1 MKLKQEKIMTFQIMT
16 IPRKKIAIIGG
27 GISGLGAAYALS
39 KTYQV
44 TLYEA
49 ENRLGGHAR
58 TILSGKNGQQ
68 PVDTGFIVFNY
79 PNYPELSQLFAELN
93 VPVAKSD
100 MSFGASLKNGKIEYA
115 LRNFDAIF
123 AQRKNVLNPQF
134 MKMVWDINRFNTI
147 GLTVADDES
156 LTIGQFLKRL
166 KTGDWFR
173 DYYLLPLSGAIWST
187 PTEKILDFPAYAM
200 LQFFKNHALLSRSGQ
215 HQWYTVKGGSRE
227 YVSRLEN
234 ALVQKQVEIR
244 LNTPVASVTR
254 HTANIVIK
262 TYSSEPQTFDEV
274 VFATHSDDTLAIL
287 SDPSKMEERSLASI
301 KYQNNDVVLHADV
314 SVLPKLYKCWSSWV
328 YTEREDKSTD
338 KIDLT
343 YWMNSLQP
351 IPLNDPLFVT
361 LNSTRNIDQ
370 NKIYDQVTMR
380 HPVYDLGV
388 LSAQKDISMN
398 NGQNRTW
405 FSGAW
410 MKNGFHEDGL
420 SSGLDV
426 ARSIVAKHVLPVAA
440 E

>member
-1 MKLKQEKIMTFQIMT
+1 MPIR
-16 IPRKKIAIIGG
+16 PKKIAVVGG

-39 KTYQV
+39 NTYQV
-44 TLYEA
+44 TLFEA

-58 TILSGKNGQQ
+58 TVFSGKSGQQ

-79 PNYPELSQLFAELN
+79 PNYPELTQLFSDLN
-93 VPVAKSD
+93 VPIAKSN
-100 MSFGASLKNGKIEYA
+100 MSFGASLKDGKIEYA

-123 AQRKNVLNPQF
+123 AQRKNLLNPKF
-134 MKMVWDINRFNTI
+134 IKMVWDINRFNTI

-166 KTGDWFR
+166 KTSDWFR

-244 LNTPVASVTR
+244 VNTPVASVTR
-254 HTANIVIK
+254 HATGVAVK
-262 TYSSEPQTFDEV
+262 TYCSEPQTFDEV
-274 VFATHSDDTLAIL
+274 VFATHSDDTLALL
-287 SDPSKMEERSLASI
+287 SDPSEIEQRNLGSI
-301 KYQNNDVVLHADV
+301 KYQDNEVVLHSDV
-314 SVLPKLYKCWSSWV
+314 GVMPKLYKCWSSWV
-328 YTEREDKSTD
+328 YTERKDKSTD

-351 IPLNDPLFVT
+351 IPLDDPLFVT
-361 LNSTRNIDQ
+361 LNSTHNIDQ
-370 NKIYDQVTMR
+370 NKIHDQITMR

-388 LSAQKDISMN
+388 LNVQKDISLN
-398 NGQNRTW
+398 NGHNRTW

-426 ARSIVAKHVLPVAA
+426 ARSILAKDILPIAA

>member
-1 MKLKQEKIMTFQIMT
+1 MPIR
-16 IPRKKIAIIGG
+16 PKKIAVVGG

-39 KTYQV
+39 NTYKV
-44 TLYEA
+44 TLFEA
-49 ENRLGGHAR
+49 ETRLGGHAR
-58 TILSGKNGQQ
+58 TVFSGKSGQQ

-79 PNYPELSQLFAELN
+79 PNYPELSQLFSELN
-93 VPVAKSD
+93 VPIAKSD

-123 AQRKNVLNPQF
+123 AQRKNLLNPQF
-134 MKMVWDINRFNTI
+134 VKMVWDINRFNTI

-234 ALVQKQVEIR
+234 VLAKKQVEIR
-244 LNTPVASVTR
+244 VNTPVASVTR
-254 HTANIVIK
+254 HATGVVVK
-262 TYSSEPQTFDEV
+262 TYCSEPQTFDEV
-274 VFATHSDDTLAIL
+274 VFATHSDDTLALL
-287 SDPSKMEERSLASI
+287 SDPSKIEERNLASI
-301 KYQNNDVVLHADV
+301 KYQDNEVVLHSDV
-314 SVLPKLYKCWSSWV
+314 SVMPKLYKCWSSWV
-328 YTEREDKSTD
+328 YTERKDKITD

-351 IPLNDPLFVT
+351 IPLDDPLFVT
-361 LNSTRNIDQ
+361 LNSTQNIDQ
-370 NKIYDQVTMR
+370 NKIHDQVTMR

-388 LSAQKDISMN
+388 LSIQKDISLS
-398 NGQNRTW
+398 NGANRTW

-426 ARSIVAKHVLPVAA
+426 ARSILAKDTLSIAA

>member
-1 MKLKQEKIMTFQIMT
+1 MPIRPK
-16 IPRKKIAIIGG
+16 RIAVVGG

-39 KTYQV
+39 NTYKV
-44 TLYEA
+44 TLFEA

-58 TILSGKNGQQ
+58 TVFSGKSGQQ

-79 PNYPELSQLFAELN
+79 PNYPELSQLFSELN
-93 VPVAKSD
+93 VPIAKSD
-100 MSFGASLKNGKIEYA
+100 MSFGASLKSGKIEYA

-123 AQRKNVLNPQF
+123 AQRKNLLNPQF
-134 MKMVWDINRFNTI
+134 VKMVWDINKFNTI

-187 PTEKILDFPAYAM
+187 PIEKILDFPAYAM

-234 ALVQKQVEIR
+234 VLAQKQVEIR
-244 LNTPVASVTR
+244 VNTPVASVTR
-254 HTANIVIK
+254 HATGVVVK
-262 TYSSEPQTFDEV
+262 TYCSEPQTFDEV
-274 VFATHSDDTLAIL
+274 VFATHSDDTLTLL
-287 SDPSKMEERSLASI
+287 SDPSKIEERNLASI
-301 KYQNNDVVLHADV
+301 KYQDNEVVLHSDV
-314 SVLPKLYKCWSSWV
+314 SVMPKLYKCWSSWV
-328 YTEREDKSTD
+328 YTERKDKSTD

-351 IPLNDPLFVT
+351 IPLDDPLFVT
-361 LNSTRNIDQ
+361 LNSTHNIDP
-370 NKIYDQVTMR
+370 NKIHDQVTMR

-388 LSAQKDISMN
+388 LSVQKDISLN
-398 NGQNRTW
+398 NGDNRTW

-426 ARSIVAKHVLPVAA
+426 ARSILAKDTLSIAA

>member
-1 MKLKQEKIMTFQIMT
+1 MPIR
-16 IPRKKIAIIGG
+16 PKKIAVVGG

-39 KTYQV
+39 NTYQV
-44 TLYEA
+44 TLFEA

-58 TILSGKNGQQ
+58 TVFSGKSGQQ

-79 PNYPELSQLFAELN
+79 PNYPELTQLFSELN
-93 VPVAKSD
+93 VPIAKSD
-100 MSFGASLKNGKIEYA
+100 MSFGASLKDGKIEYA

-123 AQRKNVLNPQF
+123 AQRKNILNPQF
-134 MKMVWDINRFNTI
+134 VKMVWDINRFNTI
-147 GLTVADDES
+147 GLTVAGDES

-244 LNTPVASVTR
+244 VNTQVASVTR
-254 HTANIVIK
+254 HATGVVVK
-262 TYSSEPQTFDEV
+262 TYCSEPQTFDEV
-274 VFATHSDDTLAIL
+274 VFATHSDDTLALL
-287 SDPSKMEERSLASI
+287 SDPSEIEQRNLGSI
-301 KYQNNDVVLHADV
+301 KYQDNEVVLHSDV
-314 SVLPKLYKCWSSWV
+314 GVMPKLYKCWSSWV
-328 YTEREDKSTD
+328 YTERKDKSTD

-351 IPLNDPLFVT
+351 IPLDDPLFVT
-361 LNSTRNIDQ
+361 LNSTHNIDQ
-370 NKIYDQVTMR
+370 NKIHDQVTMR

-388 LSAQKDISMN
+388 LNIQKDISLN
-398 NGQNRTW
+398 NGHNRTW

-426 ARSIVAKHVLPVAA
+426 ARSILTKDTLAIAA

>member
-1 MKLKQEKIMTFQIMT
+1 MPIRPK
-16 IPRKKIAIIGG
+16 RIAVVGG

-39 KTYQV
+39 KTYKV
-44 TLYEA
+44 TLFEA

-58 TILSGKNGQQ
+58 TVFSGKSGQQ

-79 PNYPELSQLFAELN
+79 PNYPELSQLFSELN
-93 VPVAKSD
+93 VPIAKSD
-100 MSFGASLKNGKIEYA
+100 MSFGASLKSGKIEYA

-123 AQRKNVLNPQF
+123 AQRKNLLNPQF
-134 MKMVWDINRFNTI
+134 VKMVWDINRFNTI

-156 LTIGQFLKRL
+156 LTIGQFLKLL

-234 ALVQKQVEIR
+234 VLAQKQVEIR
-244 LNTPVASVTR
+244 VNTPVASVSR
-254 HTANIVIK
+254 HATGVVVK
-262 TYSSEPQTFDEV
+262 TYCSEPQTFDEV
-274 VFATHSDDTLAIL
+274 VFATHSDDTLALL
-287 SDPSKMEERSLASI
+287 SDPSEIEQRNLGSI
-301 KYQNNDVVLHADV
+301 KYQDNEVVLHSDV
-314 SVLPKLYKCWSSWV
+314 SVMPKLYKCWSSWV
-328 YTEREDKSTD
+328 YTERKDKSTD

-351 IPLNDPLFVT
+351 IPLDDLLFVT
-361 LNSTRNIDQ
+361 LNSTQNIDQ
-370 NKIYDQVTMR
+370 NKIHDQVTMR

-388 LSAQKDISMN
+388 LSVQKDISLN
-398 NGQNRTW
+398 NGDNRTW

-426 ARSIVAKHVLPVAA
+426 ARSILAKDTLSIAA

>member
-1 MKLKQEKIMTFQIMT
+1 MKLKQENIMTFQKMPIT
-16 IPRKKIAIIGG
+16 RKKIAIIGG
-27 GISGLGAAYALS
+27 GISGLGVAYALS

-234 ALVQKQVEIR
+234 ALVQNQVEIR

-314 SVLPKLYKCWSSWV
+314 SVMPKLYKCWSSWV

-361 LNSTRNIDQ
+361 LNSTRNIAQ

-426 ARSIVAKHVLPVAA
+426 ARSILAKHVLPVAA

>member
-1 MKLKQEKIMTFQIMT
+1 MPIRPK
-16 IPRKKIAIIGG
+16 RIAVVGG

-39 KTYQV
+39 NTYKV
-44 TLYEA
+44 TLFEA

-58 TILSGKNGQQ
+58 TVFSGKSGQQ

-79 PNYPELSQLFAELN
+79 PNYPELSQLFSELN
-93 VPVAKSD
+93 VPIAKSD
-100 MSFGASLKNGKIEYA
+100 MSFGASLKSGKIEYA

-123 AQRKNVLNPQF
+123 AQRKNLLNPQF
-134 MKMVWDINRFNTI
+134 VKMVWDINKFNTI

-234 ALVQKQVEIR
+234 VLAQKQVEIR
-244 LNTPVASVTR
+244 VNTPVASVTR
-254 HTANIVIK
+254 HATGVVVK
-262 TYSSEPQTFDEV
+262 TYCSEPQTFDEV
-274 VFATHSDDTLAIL
+274 VFATHSDDTLALL
-287 SDPSKMEERSLASI
+287 SDPSKIEERNLASI
-301 KYQNNDVVLHADV
+301 KYQDNEVVLHSDV
-314 SVLPKLYKCWSSWV
+314 SVMPKLYKCWSSWV
-328 YTEREDKSTD
+328 YTERKDKSTD

-351 IPLNDPLFVT
+351 IPLDDPLFVT
-361 LNSTRNIDQ
+361 LNSTHNIDQ
-370 NKIYDQVTMR
+370 NKIHDQVTMR

-388 LSAQKDISMN
+388 LSVQKDISLN
-398 NGQNRTW
+398 NGDNRTW

-426 ARSIVAKHVLPVAA
+426 ARSILAKDTLSIAA

>member
-1 MKLKQEKIMTFQIMT
+1 MTFQKMPIR
-16 IPRKKIAIIGG
+16 PKKIAVIGG
-27 GISGLGAAYALS
+27 GISGLGAAYILS
-39 KTYQV
+39 NTYQV
-44 TLYEA
+44 TLFEA

-58 TILSGKNGQQ
+58 TVFAGKNGNQA
-68 PVDTGFIVFNY
+68 VDTGFIVFNY
-79 PNYPELSQLFAELN
+79 PNYPELSQLFSELHVPIAESN
-93 VPVAKSD
+93 
-100 MSFGASLKNGKIEYA
+100 MSFGASLKDGTIEYA

-123 AQRKNVLNPQF
+123 AQRKNVLNPRF
-134 MKMVWDINRFNTI
+134 VKMVWDINRFNTI

-156 LTIGQFLKRL
+156 LTIGQFLQKL

-227 YVSRLEN
+227 YVNRLEN
-234 ALVQKQVEIR
+234 VLAQKQVEIR
-244 LNTPVASVTR
+244 VKTPVASVTR
-254 HTANIVIK
+254 HQTGVVVK
-262 TYSSEPQTFDEV
+262 TYSCEPQTFDEV
-274 VFATHSDDTLAIL
+274 VFATHSDDTLSLL
-287 SDPSKMEERSLASI
+287 SDPSKFEQRNLNSI
-301 KYQNNDVVLHADV
+301 KYQNNDVVLHSDV
-314 SVLPKLYKCWSSWV
+314 NVMPKLHKCWSSWV
-328 YTEREDKSTD
+328 YTERKDKNTD

-351 IPLNDPLFVT
+351 IPLDDPLFVT
-361 LNSTRNIDQ
+361 LNSTHNIDQ
-370 NKIYDQVTMR
+370 NQIYDQVTMR
-380 HPVYDLGV
+380 HPVYDVGV
-388 LSAQKDISMN
+388 LSAQKDISLN
-398 NGQNRTW
+398 NGHNRTW

-426 ARSIVAKHVLPVAA
+426 ARSILAKDILPIAA

>member
-1 MKLKQEKIMTFQIMT
+1 MTFQKMPIR
-16 IPRKKIAIIGG
+16 PKRIAVVGG

-39 KTYQV
+39 NTYQV
-44 TLYEA
+44 TLFEA

-58 TILSGKNGQQ
+58 TVFSGKSGQQ

-79 PNYPELSQLFAELN
+79 PNYPELTQLFSELN
-93 VPVAKSD
+93 VPIAKSD
-100 MSFGASLKNGKIEYA
+100 MSFGASLKDGKIEYA

-123 AQRKNVLNPQF
+123 AQRKNLLNPQF
-134 MKMVWDINRFNTI
+134 VKMVWDINRFNTI
-147 GLTVADDES
+147 GLTVASDES

-234 ALVQKQVEIR
+234 ALVQKKVEIR
-244 LNTPVASVTR
+244 VNTPVASVTR
-254 HTANIVIK
+254 HATDVVVK
-262 TYSSEPQTFDEV
+262 TYCSEPQTFDEV
-274 VFATHSDDTLAIL
+274 VFATHSDDTLALL
-287 SDPSKMEERSLASI
+287 SDPSEIEQRNLGSI
-301 KYQNNDVVLHADV
+301 KYQDNEVVLHSDV
-314 SVLPKLYKCWSSWV
+314 SVMPKLYKCWSSWV
-328 YTEREDKSTD
+328 YTERKDKSTD

-351 IPLNDPLFVT
+351 IPLDDPLFVT

-370 NKIYDQVTMR
+370 NQIYDQVTMR
-380 HPVYDLGV
+380 HPVYDVGV
-388 LSAQKDISMN
+388 LDAQKDISLN
-398 NGQNRTW
+398 NGDNRTW

-426 ARSIVAKHVLPVAA
+426 ARSILAKDILPIAA

>member
-1 MKLKQEKIMTFQIMT
+1 MPIR
-16 IPRKKIAIIGG
+16 PKKIAVIGG
-27 GISGLGAAYALS
+27 GISGLGAAYVLS
-39 KTYQV
+39 NTYQV
-44 TLYEA
+44 TLFEA

-58 TILSGKNGQQ
+58 TVFAGKDGNQA
-68 PVDTGFIVFNY
+68 VDTGFIVFNY
-79 PNYPELSQLFAELN
+79 PNYPELSQLFSELN
-93 VPVAKSD
+93 VPIAKSD
-100 MSFGASLKNGKIEYA
+100 MSFGASLKDGTIEYA

-123 AQRKNVLNPQF
+123 AQRKNVFNPRF
-134 MKMVWDINRFNTI
+134 VKMVWDINRFNTI

-156 LTIGQFLKRL
+156 LTIGQFLQKL

-227 YVSRLEN
+227 YVNRLEN
-234 ALVQKQVEIR
+234 VLAQKRVEIR
-244 LNTPVASVTR
+244 VKTPVASVTR
-254 HTANIVIK
+254 HQTGVVVK
-262 TYSSEPQTFDEV
+262 TYSCEPQTFDEV
-274 VFATHSDDTLAIL
+274 VFATHSDDTLSLL
-287 SDPSKMEERSLASI
+287 SDPSKFEQRNLGSI
-301 KYQNNDVVLHADV
+301 KYQNNDVVLHSDV
-314 SVLPKLYKCWSSWV
+314 TVMPKLHKCWSSWV
-328 YTEREDKSTD
+328 YTERKDKSTD

-351 IPLNDPLFVT
+351 IPLDDPLFVT
-361 LNSTRNIDQ
+361 LNSTHNIDQ
-370 NKIYDQVTMR
+370 NQIYDQVTMR
-380 HPVYDLGV
+380 HPVYDVGV
-388 LSAQKDISMN
+388 LSAQKDLSLN
-398 NGQNRTW
+398 NGHNRTW

-426 ARSIVAKHVLPVAA
+426 ARSILANDIVPIAA

>member
-1 MKLKQEKIMTFQIMT
+1 MPIR
-16 IPRKKIAIIGG
+16 PKKIAVIGG
-27 GISGLGAAYALS
+27 GISGLGAAYVLS
-39 KTYQV
+39 NTYQV
-44 TLYEA
+44 TLFEA

-58 TILSGKNGQQ
+58 TVFAGKNGNQA
-68 PVDTGFIVFNY
+68 VDTGFIVFNY
-79 PNYPELSQLFAELN
+79 PNYPELSQLFSELN
-93 VPVAKSD
+93 VPIAKSD
-100 MSFGASLKNGKIEYA
+100 MSFGASLKDGTIEYA

-123 AQRKNVLNPQF
+123 AQRKNVLNPRF
-134 MKMVWDINRFNTI
+134 VKMVWDINRFNTI
-147 GLTVADDES
+147 GLKVADDES
-156 LTIGQFLKRL
+156 LTIGQFLQKL

-227 YVSRLEN
+227 YVNRLEN
-234 ALVQKQVEIR
+234 VLAQKRVEIR
-244 LNTPVASVTR
+244 VKTPVASVTR
-254 HTANIVIK
+254 HQTGVVVK
-262 TYSSEPQTFDEV
+262 TYSCEPQTFDEV
-274 VFATHSDDTLAIL
+274 VFATHSDDTLSLL
-287 SDPSKMEERSLASI
+287 SDPSKFEQRNLNSI
-301 KYQNNDVVLHADV
+301 KYQNNDVVLHSDV
-314 SVLPKLYKCWSSWV
+314 NVMPKLHKCWSSWV
-328 YTEREDKSTD
+328 YTERKDKNTD

-351 IPLNDPLFVT
+351 IPLDDPLFVT
-361 LNSTRNIDQ
+361 LNSTHNIDQ
-370 NKIYDQVTMR
+370 NQIYDQVTMR
-380 HPVYDLGV
+380 HPVYDVGV
-388 LSAQKDISMN
+388 LSAQKDLSLN

-426 ARSIVAKHVLPVAA
+426 ARSILANDVLPIAA

>member
-1 MKLKQEKIMTFQIMT
+1 MPIR
-16 IPRKKIAIIGG
+16 PKKIAVVGG

-39 KTYQV
+39 NTYQV
-44 TLYEA
+44 TLFEA

-58 TILSGKNGQQ
+58 TVFSGKSGQQ

-79 PNYPELSQLFAELN
+79 PNYPELTQLFSNLN
-93 VPVAKSD
+93 VPIAKSD
-100 MSFGASLKNGKIEYA
+100 MSFGASLKDGKIEYA

-123 AQRKNVLNPQF
+123 AQRKNLLNPKF
-134 MKMVWDINRFNTI
+134 VKMVWDINRFNTI

-244 LNTPVASVTR
+244 VNTPVASVTR
-254 HTANIVIK
+254 HATGVVVK
-262 TYSSEPQTFDEV
+262 TYCSEPQTFDEV
-274 VFATHSDDTLAIL
+274 VFATHSDDTLALL
-287 SDPSKMEERSLASI
+287 SDPSEIEQRNLGSI
-301 KYQNNDVVLHADV
+301 KYQDNEVVLHSDV
-314 SVLPKLYKCWSSWV
+314 AVMPKLYKCWSSWV
-328 YTEREDKSTD
+328 YTERKDKSTD

-351 IPLNDPLFVT
+351 IPLDDPLFVT
-361 LNSTRNIDQ
+361 LNSTHNIDQ
-370 NKIYDQVTMR
+370 NKIHDQVTMR

-388 LSAQKDISMN
+388 LNVQKDISLN
-398 NGQNRTW
+398 NGHNRTW

-426 ARSIVAKHVLPVAA
+426 ARSILAKDTLAIAA

>member
-1 MKLKQEKIMTFQIMT
+1 MTFQKMPIR
-16 IPRKKIAIIGG
+16 PKKIAVIGG
-27 GISGLGAAYALS
+27 GVSGLGAAYALS
-39 KTYQV
+39 NTYQV
-44 TLYEA
+44 TLFEA

-58 TILSGKNGQQ
+58 TVFAGKNGQQ

-79 PNYPELSQLFAELN
+79 PNYPELSQLFSELN
-93 VPVAKSD
+93 VPIAKSD
-100 MSFGASLKNGKIEYA
+100 MSFGASLKDGTIEYA

-123 AQRKNVLNPQF
+123 AQRKNVLNPRF
-134 MKMVWDINRFNTI
+134 VKMVWDINRFNTI

-156 LTIGQFLKRL
+156 LTIGQFLQRL

-227 YVSRLEN
+227 YVNRLEN
-234 ALVQKQVEIR
+234 VLAQKQVEIR
-244 LNTPVASVTR
+244 VKTPVASVTR
-254 HTANIVIK
+254 HQTGVVVK
-262 TYSSEPQTFDEV
+262 TYSCEPQTFDEV
-274 VFATHSDDTLAIL
+274 VFATHSDDTLSLL
-287 SDPSKMEERSLASI
+287 SDPSKFEQRNLNSI
-301 KYQNNDVVLHADV
+301 KYQNNDVVLHSDV
-314 SVLPKLYKCWSSWV
+314 NVMPKLHKCWSSWV
-328 YTEREDKSTD
+328 YTERKDKNTD

-351 IPLNDPLFVT
+351 IPLDDPLFVT
-361 LNSTRNIDQ
+361 LNSTHNIDQ
-370 NKIYDQVTMR
+370 NQIYDQVTMR
-380 HPVYDLGV
+380 HPVYDAGV
-388 LSAQKDISMN
+388 LSAQKDLSLN
-398 NGQNRTW
+398 NGHNRTW

-426 ARSIVAKHVLPVAA
+426 ARSILANDILPIAA

>member
-1 MKLKQEKIMTFQIMT
+1 MPIR
-16 IPRKKIAIIGG
+16 PKKIAVVGG

-39 KTYQV
+39 NTYQV
-44 TLYEA
+44 TLFEA

-58 TILSGKNGQQ
+58 TVFSGKSGQQ

-79 PNYPELSQLFAELN
+79 PNYPELTQLFSDLN
-93 VPVAKSD
+93 VPIAKSD
-100 MSFGASLKNGKIEYA
+100 MSFGASLKDGKIEYA

-123 AQRKNVLNPQF
+123 AQRKNLLNPKF
-134 MKMVWDINRFNTI
+134 IKMVWDINRFNTI

-166 KTGDWFR
+166 KTDDWFR

-244 LNTPVASVTR
+244 VNTPVASVTR
-254 HTANIVIK
+254 HATGVAVK
-262 TYSSEPQTFDEV
+262 TYCSEPQTFDEV
-274 VFATHSDDTLAIL
+274 VFATHSDDTLALL
-287 SDPSKMEERSLASI
+287 SDPSEIEQRNLGSI
-301 KYQNNDVVLHADV
+301 KYQNNEVVLHSDV
-314 SVLPKLYKCWSSWV
+314 GVMPKLYKCWSSWV
-328 YTEREDKSTD
+328 YTERKDKSTD

-351 IPLNDPLFVT
+351 IPLDDPLFVT
-361 LNSTRNIDQ
+361 LNSTHNIDQ
-370 NKIYDQVTMR
+370 NKIHDQVTMR

-388 LSAQKDISMN
+388 LNVQKDISLN
-398 NGQNRTW
+398 NGHNKTW

-426 ARSIVAKHVLPVAA
+426 ARSILAKDTLAIAA